1 MKRKITLIISIVCIL
16 AIGISATVYATR
28 DMSMFQWGQDSAEIE
43 AADNMQKNVVA
54 EVNGQKITSSQFD
67 KYKAGLSNANGTFT
81 DAEIMDKLVRQEV
94 LKQEIQRLGYTAT
107 EAEVTAF
114 NDERFALLDDDPN
127 ARQIIQD
134 YVDGLGITMAE
145 YKEQSKEISR
155 IALLANKFRADLMAE
170 YEKNNPQIL
179 TYSVPTQQQGFEEYL
194 EQYID
199 DLYKT
204 ADIVIS
210 E

>member
-1 MKRKITLIISIVCIL
+1 
-16 AIGISATVYATR
+16 
-28 DMSMFQWGQDSAEIE
+28 
-43 AADNMQKNVVA
+43 
-54 EVNGQKITSSQFD
+54 
-67 KYKAGLSNANGTFT
+67 
-81 DAEIMDKLVRQEV
+81 
-94 LKQEIQRLGYTAT
+94 
-107 EAEVTAF
+107 
-114 NDERFALLDDDPN
+114 
-127 ARQIIQD
+127 
-134 YVDGLGITMAE
+134 
-145 YKEQSKEISR
+145 
-155 IALLANKFRADLMAE
+155 MAE

>member
-16 AIGISATVYATR
+16 AIGISAAVYATR

-43 AADNMQKNVVA
+43 AEDNMQKNVVA

-155 IALLANKFRADLMAE
+155 TALLANKFRADLMAE

-179 TYSVPTQQQGFEEYL
+179 TYSVPTKQQGFEEYL